1 MAYLCGLAERCISCK
16 VREAK
21 VELYNRMHAPVGKFC
36 RSCGN
41 ARLASLKRIE
51 ARSDAEIE
59 RERKEQGL

>member
-1 MAYLCGLAERCISCK
+1 MAYLRDLAERCTSCK

-21 VELYNRMHAPVGKFC
+21 VELHNRLNTPIGKFC

-41 ARLASLKRIE
+41 ARLASLNRME

-59 RERKEQGL
+59 RERKERRA

>member
-1 MAYLCGLAERCISCK
+1 MAYLRDLAERCISCK

-21 VELYNRMHAPVGKFC
+21 VELHNRMNTPIGKFC

-41 ARLASLKRIE
+41 ARLASMKRIE

-59 RERKEQGL
+59 RERKEQGA